1 MRNRV
6 AELRR
11 ERNMRQEELAAA
23 AGISRQSIIAIEKG
37 RFNPSLE
44 AAIRIARCFGV
55 PVEAVF
61 SRKRMAGAAA
71 RRRGRG
77 G

>member
-23 AGISRQSIIAIEKG
+23 VGISRQSLAADLQQDSFILG
-37 RFNPSLE
+37 RLHSVFPPYLFLSGIDLKADQSLHILYYFYPF
-44 AAIRIARCFGV
+44 A
-55 PVEAVF
+55 
-61 SRKRMAGAAA
+61 
-71 RRRGRG
+71 
-77 G
+77 

>member
-37 RFNPSLE
+37 RFNP
-44 AAIRIARCFGV
+44 
-55 PVEAVF
+55 
-61 SRKRMAGAAA
+61 
-71 RRRGRG
+71 
-77 G
+77 

>member
-1 MRNRV
+1 M

-23 AGISRQSIIAIEKG
+23 AGISRQSIIAIERDASTRRWG
-37 RFNPSLE
+37 GYPHRPVL
-44 AAIRIARCFGV
+44 RCAGGGGV
-55 PVEAVF
+55 LPRADGWRCRPET
-61 SRKRMAGAAA
+61 GE
-71 RRRGRG
+71 G

>member
-44 AAIRIARCFGV
+44 AAIRIARCS
-55 PVEAVF
+55 